1 MNDYAL
7 VLAGGGAKG
16 AYQIGVWRALREFSA
31 DRLIGAVAGTSV
43 GSLNGALYIS
53 GEYKKALSLW
63 QNIRHDDILT
73 TSQVSGSM
81 SRENIFSS
89 LLKDNILT
97 RIKAG
102 IFSRSGL
109 SEIIRS
115 NLNFNA
121 VRRSKLPLYVTLFN
135 IKSLSAE
142 YIRIFPYDSNERIEK
157 LLLASSSIPVI
168 FPPEV
173 IGGRSYYD
181 GGVADNCPI
190 KPLYKD
196 GYRKFIVVWLSHDV
210 SSNIS
215 EHRVKF
221 PDAEIINIIPSE
233 EQGNLLTGTLD
244 FSLSGISRRLEL
256 GYYDTAQV
264 LCSAFGGDETEDS
277 KRISAA
283 KKNIR
288 KIARAK

>member
-7 VLAGGGAKG
+7 ILAGGGAKG
-16 AYQIGVWRALREFSA
+16 AYQIGAWRALREFGA

-43 GSLNGALYIS
+43 GALNGALYIS

-81 SRENIFSS
+81 SREDILSS

-115 NLNFNA
+115 NLNFSA

-142 YIRIFPYDSNERIEK
+142 YIRISPYDSNERIEK
-157 LLLASSSIPVI
+157 LLLASSSIPVV

-196 GYRKFIVVWLSHDV
+196 GYRKFIIVWLSHDV
-210 SSNIS
+210 SSNMS
-215 EHRVKF
+215 EHLSKF
-221 PDAEIINIIPSE
+221 PDAEIIDIIPSE

-256 GYYDTAQV
+256 GYYDTVQV
-264 LCSAFGGDETEDS
+264 LCSAFGGDETEYL
-277 KRISAA
+277 KHISAA